1 MIAAAEAQVIVDVVV
16 LAKAQ
21 VVADVVVVFEGKSC

>member
-16 LAKAQ
+16 VAKAQ